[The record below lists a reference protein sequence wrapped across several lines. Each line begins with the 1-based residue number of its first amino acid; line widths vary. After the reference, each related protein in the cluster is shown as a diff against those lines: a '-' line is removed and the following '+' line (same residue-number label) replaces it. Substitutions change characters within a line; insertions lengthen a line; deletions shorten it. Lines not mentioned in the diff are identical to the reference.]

1 MSSQI
6 VHRREQPANATATGH
21 PIGQPAGDPLR
32 GALLDS
38 RQRLRGLVAL
48 AADFAFETDAEGRFT
63 FVTPDLA
70 LGWIADTLIGRPASD
85 LLVDAPA
92 FGFDPFRPQVVMRG
106 RRVWVW
112 REDGT
117 TACLSFGLAPLPGGG
132 ARGIGQD
139 VTANDEWTAAAAA
152 ALRRTEV
159 LDHILG
165 RMRQEV
171 MAPRMMQAT
180 LSALLDAMGAEGICV
195 LDPLGDGET
204 PSLLAEAGVAVA
216 ELPPLVP
223 ALLRTA
229 GDKPTQR
236 IAPDGRPLLVC
247 PSQTRFG
254 EQAALAVWRVPGGRA
269 WDAEDAA
276 LASSATGLVRVILEH
291 EAIQRE
297 MFRQARTDPLTA
309 LLNRRSFLDEMAR
322 RIDRLDREG
331 VPGTLMFVDLDNFKR
346 LNDSHGH
353 DAGDQALCIVGN
365 LLRDTVRPAD
375 LVSRLGGDEFALWL
389 DGADELVA
397 AERAEAMCLNG
408 PVALAHLA
416 TEGCR
421 VGFSIGIATRW
432 PGKGEDVDALIHRAD
447 QIMYEV
453 KRAGRGHWRVSRADS
468 W

>member
-1 MSSQI
+1 MSITTTYRDTS
-6 VHRREQPANATATGH
+6 PATASATA
-21 PIGQPAGDPLR
+21 PVARDPLR
-32 GALLDS
+32 LALLDS
-38 RQRLRGLVAL
+38 RQRLREMVAL
-48 AADFAFETDAEGRFT
+48 AADFAFETDAAGCFT
-63 FVTPDLA
+63 FVTPDPA
-70 LGWIADTLIGRPASD
+70 LGWTADALLGRPASD
-85 LLVDAPA
+85 LLLDPPTS
-92 FGFDPFRPQVVMRG
+92 GFDPFRPRIALRG
-106 RRVWVW
+106 RRVWV
-112 REDGT
+112 RRADGT
-117 TACLSFGLAPLPGGG
+117 SACLSFSLAPMADGG

-139 VTANDEWTAAAAA
+139 VTANDDWTAAAAA
-152 ALRRTEV
+152 ALRRGEV

-204 PSLLAEAGVAVA
+204 PSVLAEAGLPVR
-216 ELPPLVP
+216 EMPPLVP

-229 GDKPTQR
+229 GDAPAQR
-236 IAPDGRPLLVC
+236 MAPDGRPLLVC

-254 EQAALAVWRVPGGRA
+254 EQAALAVWRAPGGRA

-375 LVSRLGGDEFALWL
+375 LVARLGGDEFALWL

-408 PVALAHLA
+408 PVVLAHLA

-432 PGKGEDVDALIHRAD
+432 PGRGEDVDALIHRAD

-453 KRAGRGHWRVSRADS
+453 KRAGRGHWRVSRADG